1 MQADQVVQFMNGSIE
16 QDLDKTGSKKSF
28 FKTLLFNEG
37 KSSINIKI
45 KQKQSFKDPF

>member
-28 FKTLLFNEG
+28 LKRCYLMKENH
-37 KSSINIKI
+37 
-45 KQKQSFKDPF
+45 P